1 MKDAAVYLAAVILCL
16 HLTLPRVCKTFILYL
31 FFSLTQ
37 RCHCY
42 MNLTLPSLQPL
53 HSPPVVH
60 LSHTPVTTPPSPLL
74 LTYHPRYSP
83 PLPLTHTSPPTHPTH
98 TLRPLL
104 SPPVSTSNTQYITN
118 TCPDA
123 AFPSAEIQ
131 LKPHQRVLEVRRHW
145 GELLKRFTQ
154 VPVKPQDARYAY
166 EPKMVLRRNVF
177 FSKRDEVKIRWVG
190 RGEVGR
196 MNWWA
201 GNGGV

>member
-31 FFSLTQ
+31 FFSDS
-37 RCHCY
+37 
-42 MNLTLPSLQPL
+42 TLSLL
-53 HSPPVVH
+53 HELDSASTSAT
-60 LSHTPVTTPPSPLL
+60 SHAASSAFILYSRHHSTVTLAL
-74 LTYHPRYSP
+74 DIHPRYSP
-83 PLPLTHTSPPTHPTH
+83 PPTH
-98 TLRPLL
+98 THINANTPHTHTLAPLL
-104 SPPVSTSNTQYITN
+104 SPPVSTSNRQCTTN